1 MLNKLINNADE
12 NDPII
17 YRLSHKQNIPLYEN
31 SLPIHRKVYD
41 KANMEMYE
49 LYMKIKDTNPYAE
62 FVGIKTDCLVFKNIT
77 NTPPTSDKWG
87 DIKISNVPLIKE
99 CTINQEPKLRT
110 EQFKL
115 LNNEWNNIK
124 WMDNEYYE
132 NHKKYK
138 MDKNLETYIK
148 DGILFIG
155 MAGTGK
161 SEILS
166 ESQYILEKITHSKY
180 L

>member
-1 MLNKLINNADE
+1 
-12 NDPII
+12 
-17 YRLSHKQNIPLYEN
+17 
-31 SLPIHRKVYD
+31 
-41 KANMEMYE
+41 
-49 LYMKIKDTNPYAE
+49 
-62 FVGIKTDCLVFKNIT
+62 
-77 NTPPTSDKWG
+77 
-87 DIKISNVPLIKE
+87 
-99 CTINQEPKLRT
+99 
-110 EQFKL
+110 
-115 LNNEWNNIK
+115 
-124 WMDNEYYE
+124 MDNEYYE